1 MYFSYVVNCKF
12 VSHNSVPAV
21 NFMRKC
27 LTEMFG
33 LNESV
38 TYNHAFM
45 YIRQLAIHLKSAV
58 TLKKK
63 VCLLIWF
70 IIFNGVCYFELN
82 NKKKKKKC

>member
-1 MYFSYVVNCKF
+1 MYFGYVINCKF

-21 NFMRKC
+21 NFMRKS

-63 VCLLIWF
+63 VCILVWF
-70 IIFNGVCYFELN
+70 IGYRV
-82 NKKKKKKC
+82 